1 MKAVILAAGRGS
13 RMAERTDAKPK
24 CLSLL
29 AGKTLLDWQLE
40 ALRAAGIR
48 DIGLVRGY
56 RAELLA
62 PAGVTLFDNPRW
74 QQTNMVGS
82 LACAAAWLA
91 ADDCIVSY
99 ADIVYPGASVQ
110 ALAAAPGDLVVAYD
124 LDWLRLWQ
132 RRFADPLADAETFRV
147 DAGGRLTEIGARAAS
162 VAEIMGQYMGL
173 LRFSPRGWKTAA
185 DYLARLPAAE
195 RDRLDMTAL
204 LRALLAAGVPIATL
218 ALRGQWLEVDSGS
231 DLELYERI
239 VAGQGGQLWPLRA

>member
-29 AGKTLLDWQLE
+29 AGRTLLDWQLE
-40 ALRAAGIR
+40 ALRAAGIG
-48 DIGLVRGY
+48 DIGIVRGY
-56 RAELLA
+56 RGELLA
-62 PAGVTLFDNPRW
+62 PPGVALFDNPRW

-82 LACAAAWLA
+82 LACAAGWLA

-99 ADIVYPGASVQ
+99 ADIVYPGASVR

-124 LDWLRLWQ
+124 LDWLRLWR

-147 DAGGRLTEIGARAAS
+147 DAAGRLTEIGARAAS

-173 LRFSPRGWKTAA
+173 LRFTPRGWQTAA
-185 DYLARLPAAE
+185 AHLARLPAAE

-204 LRALLAAGVPIATL
+204 LRGLLGAGVPIATL
-218 ALRGQWLEVDSGS
+218 ALQGQWLEVDSGS

-239 VAGQGGQLWPLRA
+239 VAGQGGRLWPLQC